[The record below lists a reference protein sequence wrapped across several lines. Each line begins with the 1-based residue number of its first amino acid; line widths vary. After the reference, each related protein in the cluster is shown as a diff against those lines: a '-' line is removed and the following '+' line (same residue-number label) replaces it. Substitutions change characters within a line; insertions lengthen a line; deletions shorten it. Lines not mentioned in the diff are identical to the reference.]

1 MIIIDENN
9 VIFDLMREISE
20 EYIQEFNSNWRNMNR
35 NFFILF
41 LKKWQDLPKKPTKV
55 TLPRDNINEIIV
67 KDFYGRDIFS
77 ILIDERKV
85 YGLIEQYQGFWNAIY
100 VISNKKL
107 LLFTL

>member
-1 MIIIDENN
+1 MIIIEEEN

-20 EYIQEFNSNWRNMNR
+20 EYILEFNINWRNMNR
-35 NFFILF
+35 DFFIQF
-41 LKKWQDLPKKPTKV
+41 LKKWQDLPKKPINI

-77 ILIDERKV
+77 ILIDDRKV
-85 YGLIEQYQGFWNAIY
+85 YGTIDQYQGFWNAIY
-100 VISNKKL
+100 VISNKTL